1 MAEFSVVRTARRTHR
16 CETNSYACTRTIQPG
31 EKYVY
36 SSLAPGSDVGNT
48 NWWHAACCAACE
60 IAYGRKHASELGG
73 VSEADR
79 CGSQYVGWRCGL
91 NRDHVARGEKHRVGD
106 GGRSNGA
113 TWWRRGIDYDVL
125 VGVTETKP
133 SGGGR

>member
-1 MAEFSVVRTARRTHR
+1 VAEFSVVRTARRPHH
-16 CETNSYACTRTIQPG
+16 CETASYACTGTIKPG
-31 EKYVY
+31 ERYVY
-36 SSLAPGSDVGNT
+36 SSLAPNSDVGNT

-73 VSEADR
+73 VSDADR
-79 CGSQYVGWRCGL
+79 CKSQYDGWQCGL
-91 NRDHVARGEKHRVGD
+91 ARDHVERDEKHRVGD

-125 VGVTETKP
+125 VTATA
-133 SGGGR
+133 SGGEG